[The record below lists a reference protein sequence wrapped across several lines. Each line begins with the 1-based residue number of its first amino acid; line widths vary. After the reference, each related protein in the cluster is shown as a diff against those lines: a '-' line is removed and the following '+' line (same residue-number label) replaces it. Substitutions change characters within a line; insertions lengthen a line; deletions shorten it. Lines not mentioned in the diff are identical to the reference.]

1 MKPFAILAAAVIA
14 LALAPAAVLA
24 RECNKETANICQ
36 DGFTWDHEAQVCVEI
51 VTG

>member
-1 MKPFAILAAAVIA
+1 MKPFAILAAALI
-14 LALAPAAVLA
+14 ALAPAAALA

-36 DGFTWDHEAQVCVEI
+36 DGFSWNAETQTCVEI